1 MHHDINGQLGL
12 ALLPLLLLLLPAAST
27 DCRLRATAR
36 SDSQLRCCLTLVPHP
51 SSRTPLHTQVLAV
64 VAAFVAYA
72 WAVDSLWSLIPRF
85 IRWSHAHPGW
95 PGRAAA
101 AALAAARQRLTGAA

>member
-1 MHHDINGQLGL
+1 MLRTVLSDLRSL
-12 ALLPLLLLLLPAAST
+12 AAT
-27 DCRLRATAR
+27 LRATAAELPPLLA
-36 SDSQLRCCLTLVPHP
+36 QLHYPPPGLVARRTL
-51 SSRTPLHTQVLAV
+51 QVLAV